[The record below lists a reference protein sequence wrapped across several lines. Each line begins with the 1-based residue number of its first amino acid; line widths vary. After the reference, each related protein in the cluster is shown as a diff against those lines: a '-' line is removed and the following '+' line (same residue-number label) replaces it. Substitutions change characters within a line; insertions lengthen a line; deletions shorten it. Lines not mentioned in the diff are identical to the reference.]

1 MTSEKSQKSILKL
14 NLEGNPV
21 LRHVIENTDIKQDL
35 EWDKISALMY
45 RTMISANGIGLAANQ
60 VNVGLRMFVLNNDA
74 KTFINPEIIEKSD
87 ETQTQE
93 EGCLSFPNLFFTVTR
108 PKSILVSWYDE
119 KLKAQVDRFE
129 GIWAQCI
136 QHEIDHL
143 NGVLFVDYASKF
155 KLKRAREKQKKTND
169 TSRR

>member
-1 MTSEKSQKSILKL
+1 MTLEKSQKSILKL

-21 LRHVIENTDIKQDL
+21 LRHVIETTDIKQDL
-35 EWDKISALMY
+35 EWDKISALMH

-60 VNVGLRMFVLNNDA
+60 VNVGLRMFVLNHDA
-74 KTFINPEIIEKSD
+74 KTFINPQIIEQSD
-87 ETQTQE
+87 ETQIQE

-108 PKSILVSWYDE
+108 PKSILVSWHDE
-119 KLKAQVDRFE
+119 HLKKQVDRFE

-155 KLKRAREKQKKTND
+155 KLNRAREKQKKAND

>member
-1 MTSEKSQKSILKL
+1 MTSETSQKSILKL

-21 LRHVIENTDIKQDL
+21 LRHVLEKTDTSQNL
-35 EWDKISALMY
+35 EWDKISALMH
-45 RTMISANGIGLAANQ
+45 RTMLSANGIGLAANQ

-74 KTFINPEIIEKSD
+74 KTFINPQIIEKSD

-108 PKSILVSWYDE
+108 PKSILVSWTDE
-119 KLKAQVDRFE
+119 QLKPQVDRFE

>member
-1 MTSEKSQKSILKL
+1 MTLEKSQKSILKL

-21 LRHVIENTDIKQDL
+21 LRHVIETTDIKQDL
-35 EWDKISALMY
+35 EWDKISALMH

-60 VNVGLRMFVLNNDA
+60 VNVGLRMFVLNHDA
-74 KTFINPEIIEKSD
+74 KTFINPQIIEQSD
-87 ETQTQE
+87 ETQIQE

-108 PKSILVSWYDE
+108 PKSILVSWHDE
-119 KLKAQVDRFE
+119 HLKKQVDRFE

-155 KLKRAREKQKKTND
+155 KLKRAREKQIKAND

>member
-1 MTSEKSQKSILKL
+1 MTSTESPKSILKL

-21 LRHVIENTDIKQDL
+21 LRHVLEKTNTHQDL
-35 EWDKISALMY
+35 EWDKISDLMH

-60 VNVGLRMFVLNNDA
+60 VNVGLRMFVLNND
-74 KTFINPEIIEKSD
+74 KMTFINPEIIESSQ
-87 ETQTQE
+87 ETQTIE

-108 PKSILVSWYDE
+108 PRSILVSWMDAQ
-119 KLKAQVDRFE
+119 LKPQVDRFE

-143 NGVLFVDYASKF
+143 DGVLFIDYASKF
-155 KLKRAREKQKKTND
+155 KITRAREKQKKTND

>member
-1 MTSEKSQKSILKL
+1 MTSKESPTSILKL
-14 NLEGNPV
+14 NLEGNPI
-21 LRHVIENTDIKQDL
+21 LRHVLDKTDVSQNL
-35 EWDKISALMY
+35 EWDKISSLMH
-45 RTMISANGIGLAANQ
+45 RTMLAANGIGLAANQ
-60 VNVGLRMFVLNNDA
+60 VNVGLRMFVLNYDA
-74 KTFINPEIIEKSD
+74 KTFINPEIIEKS
-87 ETQTQE
+87 EEMQTQE

-108 PKSILVSWYDE
+108 PRSILVSWMDAQ
-119 KLKAQVDRFE
+119 LKPQVDRFE

-155 KLKRAREKQKKTND
+155 KLKRAREKQKKAND